1 MTQQPI
7 RFKKERELG
16 DILGTMFKFLR
27 ENYKDLFKA
36 LLKIAGPALLLLL
49 ACFVFYSIETVG
61 SFGTTFNSGTAI
73 ISVFLLAIS
82 YLVYYAALN
91 GTIYHSIKSYIQN
104 DGKIIFSEVA
114 SGVKSDFGR
123 LIAIS
128 LISAILIGAGMI
140 LLIIPGIYLMV
151 PLSMA
156 PAIIVFN
163 RKSTFDSI
171 SDCFDLVKD
180 NWWITFA
187 SIIVISLIVY
197 IVAIVFQIPT
207 IIYSLVKILTSFNE
221 GSVADPSSFMD
232 TGYIVVNTLSSMIQ
246 YIVYGMT
253 PIGFSL
259 IFFNLNE
266 KKNFTGTYETI
277 RNIGRKQ

>member
-1 MTQQPI
+1 MNHQPI

-16 DILGTMFKFLR
+16 EILGAMFKFLR
-27 ENYKDLFKA
+27 ENYKDLLKA
-36 LLKIAGPALLLLL
+36 LVKIAGPALILLL

-61 SFGTTFNSGTAI
+61 SLGASFNSGTTI
-73 ISVFLLAIS
+73 ISLLLLAIS
-82 YLVYYAALN
+82 YMVYYAALN
-91 GTIYHSIKSYIQN
+91 GTIYHSIKSYIN
-104 DGKIIFSEVA
+104 NEGKIIFSEVA
-114 SGVKSDFGR
+114 SGVKADFGK

-163 RKSTFDSI
+163 RKSVFDSI

-187 SIIVISLIVY
+187 SIIVISIIVY
-197 IVAIVFQIPT
+197 IVAVVFQIPT
-207 IIYSLVKILTSFNE
+207 IIYSVVKILTSFNE
-221 GSVADPSSFMD
+221 GSIADPSSLLD
-232 TGYIVVNTLSSMIQ
+232 TGYIIINTLSSMIQ

-266 KKNFTGTYETI
+266 KKNLTGTYETI
-277 RNIGRKQ
+277 RNIGRKE